1 MASVLPSQQPP
12 FRDVEEDGCFP
23 VRGTPFAAV
32 ADRSPPPPVEYVTYA
47 TLPRKW
53 APGPPIASAPS
64 QQPRAA
70 AQATAVVGN
79 HALAV
84 APPLPA
90 SASQPSSSAT
100 ETAASPRPPQPTS
113 PRAVSVK
120 EKVDSPFQA
129 AQQFLFSSGAS
140 LLHYANPSLYLPGR
154 SGADSVGGGGGTS
167 TSGVVELSEE
177 GQSNLLS
184 SSLAAAALRERYDGV
199 GGAAVSGSSSTIGSS
214 GGGVDWKK
222 MEWVRQQCRYTGEAL
237 LQSSVRAA
245 HKDEAAMRQE
255 SAPFMADAAA
265 VAAPPP
271 PSAIV
276 PPRPSPT
283 ATPVSTEVGE
293 KSVGARLMQSLLYPF
308 TQPTSSPAFTAVA
321 PSTTVDNVVAGTVV
335 PHGDGVMTYLLYCK
349 PKTGGY
355 GYPTGA
361 SGSETAGTGASSS
374 PMVPVAPFLPPDLIP
389 TAYCPPLTDIEAA
402 SAEANLA
409 SSEVVAAPSVPLVPP
424 LLLLSLIVYEGAF
437 VRGRRHGRGR
447 LTAYGRMVLECTWSE
462 DIPCLAVP
470 WPISTAATS
479 EVSPAPTL
487 WNVDAHVW
495 TPAAAKPAPM
505 LAHGSRGVSRTFI
518 PMVGSAKAGEA
529 RRRPSCATS
538 GTWSVRASQAYMGSL
553 MLATVAS
560 KKLFAKMEA
569 SMGSSGAFVMA
580 KSVFDLRGTRYA
592 ALPAPHGWPMS
603 GDANLRDAF
612 CGLGWANH
620 VVFLPDGF
628 GEAHFRAD
636 GGLPLSAAPPASS
649 TLTVSAVGGL
659 FQPPLWVPEASSP
672 EQHMSTSFTPPFPCW
687 QYCGQ
692 WSTGLPHGFGAAA
705 ERITDP
711 TATSLASSASTAG
724 AGPPQYPWRSLF
736 LGQYVHG
743 KQRGPGTYHG
753 TQGSEATEVVVCG
766 TWPLHPRSSSTLVD
780 AAAAAARA
788 TQEQTTANVVLLP
801 VLSGTTVIPAA
812 DCVAA
817 ATASSPPPALS
828 SSFFSLQGVHWSDN
842 SANGGENTG
851 CGGGGGGRSS
861 GGGGGFFP
869 AAKLRQSTA
878 ALSGMWEPLFRIVDE
893 VVARQNP
900 TLLFGDEEPGIGT
913 RGESIDD
920 EAAAPGAS
928 SSRKAVLWRRARRV
942 MDNLVATPECVTAL
956 SIFHACFAFMYGA
969 DAAVVA
975 PAGGSTAA
983 DGSVNTTPS
992 SGPEEAALRMLH
1004 HLENAAPVPSS
1015 AATPMGFPWCP
1026 AHSWCAMA
1034 HLGSP
1039 PVLPRGPRGGLSFA
1053 CCLHSGLS
1061 DGATHCQPPSTA
1073 SRLGIPQFSG
1083 YTKTACSERSA
1094 KGALRR
1100 PPLSAAAA
1108 ALEPFAAAHTFAH
1121 AMHAA
1126 AALVSSLRLRLLS
1139 CFAAYPDLCEA
1150 VMGDRESESEI
1161 LQYCWDVTFGFAG
1174 SVLVKKATAVAV
1186 ADVRL
1191 VWEMLGLKVEKGER
1205 ETLTDYF
1212 VALRR
1217 CRTLTRADMISMEH
1231 AGIFEACG
1239 IGGISPLTES
1249 ARRLGEMLEQHTAT
1263 ASTPSVRGARADRVS
1278 SELRDMA
1285 TLLSQLHA
1293 VLGTAG
1299 KASCCVKGS
1308 ADRLPELEAIQD
1320 AAMMADFTSA
1330 QREALLR
1337 WALFSAAVGHTAA
1350 TPFASRS
1357 MLGRHP
1363 FAFLLIGHFLLA
1375 GRVTPAYPI
1384 LGGDSSEHLSRNSL
1398 RLLLADMGRAT
1409 RELMH
1414 TYPSIRS
1421 RALFLSLPPAS
1432 MQASATSVV
1441 CPLDTLA
1448 LKLEYVLSPCAA
1460 LHLCASSCAHLMS
1473 GAAVAADS
1481 SSLQCGVEGGSVEA
1495 NRDAG
1500 KCYGGAQ
1507 HASIIHL
1514 GVQSL
1519 SREAQQC
1526 CQHELAHC
1534 LTVPLLEARLQRYW
1548 GRLAPGAAQQS
1559 SHSQH
1564 YVQVNGTSVRYCDGA
1579 PPPSPLMKW
1588 LLTCLQ
1594 GVLSGPLQP
1603 QPVAKPSSDTA
1614 VSGIVPMRCRT
1625 SPASSQSP
1633 GQSCSNAL
1641 PTRYTWKK
1649 FISAVFLSP
1658 AEREAWTSAHSP
1670 TTAEAARALSLMD
1683 SCYAVALAFALGELA
1698 GIELDLKARFVFEDD
1713 DDGENSTDA
1722 DRQAASEAGGVAAP
1736 GGAGGAATSSL
1747 QTASLNQWRRER
1759 KNIFLSSSSSSSS
1772 ISLSPSAASPP
1783 PRSNVTTENGVQ
1795 RAASDAHTG
1804 SNSSRSGNSSCH
1816 ECFPGDGAATA
1827 STPSST
1833 PACQRRHASQR
1844 TPQLASAQETPRDRP
1859 PRGNGRVRSH
1869 VVATAGSAA
1878 SPLMSGLVGKE
1889 WELTLVLQQGG
1900 SNGGEQQ
1907 TAAPPC
1913 HAFFSTLTWEVMERV
1928 CSSVLHRL
1936 QATIQPG
1943 DAAENEMKKAKPAKA
1958 RE

>member
-1 MASVLPSQQPP
+1 MASALPSQQAP
-12 FRDVEEDGCFP
+12 FRDVEEEACSP
-23 VRGTPFAAV
+23 VRGTPFAAA
-32 ADRSPPPPVEYVTYA
+32 ADRSPPPLVEYVTYA
-47 TLPRKW
+47 MLPCKW
-53 APGPPIASAPS
+53 APGPPIASALS

-70 AQATAVVGN
+70 AQATAVAGN
-79 HALAV
+79 HALAA

-90 SASQPSSSAT
+90 SASPPSSSAT
-100 ETAASPRPPQPTS
+100 ETAASPRPPQPAST
-113 PRAVSVK
+113 RAASVK

-154 SGADSVGGGGGTS
+154 SGADSDGGGSGTS
-167 TSGVVELSEE
+167 TSGVVELNEE

-199 GGAAVSGSSSTIGSS
+199 GAAAVSGSSSSSIGSS

-237 LQSSVRAA
+237 LQSSVKAA
-245 HKDEAAMRQE
+245 REDEAAMRQE
-255 SAPFMADAAA
+255 SAPFMAGAATE
-265 VAAPPP
+265 AAPPP

-283 ATPVSTEVGE
+283 TTPGSTEVE
-293 KSVGARLMQSLLYPF
+293 ERSVGSRLMQSLLYPF
-308 TQPTSSPAFTAVA
+308 TQPTSSPAFTTVT
-321 PSTTVDNVVAGTVV
+321 PSTAVDDVVAGTVV

-349 PKTGGY
+349 PKTDGY
-355 GYPTGA
+355 GYPTGG
-361 SGSETAGTGASSS
+361 SGSETGGTGASSS

-402 SAEANLA
+402 PAETNLA
-409 SSEVVAAPSVPLVPP
+409 SSDIVAAPSVPLVPP

-447 LTAYGRMVLECTWSE
+447 LTAYGRVVLECTWSE
-462 DIPCLAVP
+462 DMPCLTVP
-470 WPISTAATS
+470 WPMSTAATS
-479 EVSPAPTL
+479 AVSPALTL

-505 LAHGSRGVSRTFI
+505 LTHRSRGVSRTFI
-518 PMVGSAKAGEA
+518 SMASGAKAGEV

-560 KKLFAKMEA
+560 KKLLAKMEA
-569 SMGSSGAFVMA
+569 SMGSSGASLMA
-580 KSVFDLRGTRYA
+580 RSVFDLRGTRYA
-592 ALPAPHGWPMS
+592 ALPAPHGCPMS
-603 GDANLRDAF
+603 GGANLRDAF
-612 CGLGWANH
+612 CGLGWVNH

-636 GGLPLSAAPPASS
+636 SGLPLSAALPASS

-659 FQPPLWVPEASSP
+659 FQPPLWVPEPSSP
-672 EQHMSTSFTPPFPCW
+672 EQHMSTSFTPPSPCW

-692 WSTGLPHGFGAAA
+692 WSAGLPHGFGAAA

-711 TATSLASSASTAG
+711 TATSLASCASTAG

-736 LGQYVHG
+736 LGQYVNG

-753 TQGSEATEVVVCG
+753 TQGSDATEVVVCG
-766 TWPLHPRSSSTLVD
+766 TWPLHPRHSVTPVG
-780 AAAAAARA
+780 AAAAARS

-801 VLSGTTVIPAA
+801 VLSGTTAIPAA
-812 DCVAA
+812 DCGAA

-828 SSFFSLQGVHWSDN
+828 SSFFSLQGVHWSDS

-851 CGGGGGGRSS
+851 CGSGSS
-861 GGGGGFFP
+861 SSGGGGFFP
-869 AAKLRQSTA
+869 AAKLRQSSA
-878 ALSGMWEPLFRIVDE
+878 ALSGMWEPLFRAVDD

-900 TLLFGDEEPGIGT
+900 TLLLGDEEPGIGT
-913 RGESIDD
+913 GGESIDN
-920 EAAAPGAS
+920 ETAASGAS

-956 SIFHACFAFMYGA
+956 SIFRACFAFMYGG

-983 DGSVNTTPS
+983 AGSVSATPS
-992 SGPEEAALRMLH
+992 SGPEEAALRLLH

-1026 AHSWCAMA
+1026 AHSWCAMV

-1039 PVLPRGPRGGLSFA
+1039 PVLPRGPRGGLSLT

-1061 DGATHCQPPSTA
+1061 DGATHRQHPSTA
-1073 SRLGIPQFSG
+1073 SRPGIPQPSG

-1094 KGALRR
+1094 KGASRR

-1150 VMGDRESESEI
+1150 VMGDRESEDEI
-1161 LQYCWDVTFGFAG
+1161 LQSCWDVTFRLAG
-1174 SVLVKKATAVAV
+1174 SVLVKQATAVAV
-1186 ADVRL
+1186 TDVRL
-1191 VWEMLGLKVEKGER
+1191 VWEMLGLKGEKGER

-1217 CRTLTRADMISMEH
+1217 CRTLTRADMIAMEH

-1239 IGGISPLTES
+1239 TGGISPLAES
-1249 ARRLGEMLEQHTAT
+1249 ARRLGEILEQHTVA
-1263 ASTPSVRGARADRVS
+1263 ASITSMRGARANRVS
-1278 SELRDMA
+1278 SELRDMV

-1308 ADRLPELEAIQD
+1308 ADHMPALEAVQD
-1320 AAMMADFTSA
+1320 VAMLADLASA

-1337 WALFSAAVGHTAA
+1337 WALFSAAVGHTAV

-1384 LGGDSSEHLSRNSL
+1384 LGGDSSRHLSRNRL

-1421 RALFLSLPPAS
+1421 RTLFLSLPPATTP
-1432 MQASATSVV
+1432 ASATSVV

-1460 LHLCASSCAHLMS
+1460 LHLCASSCAHLMG
-1473 GAAVAADS
+1473 GAAVAVDS
-1481 SSLQCGVEGGSVEA
+1481 SSLQCGGEGDSVEA

-1507 HASIIHL
+1507 KVSVIHL

-1519 SREAQQC
+1519 SREAQQW

-1559 SHSQH
+1559 THSQDC
-1564 YVQVNGTSVRYCDGA
+1564 VQVNGTSARYCDGA
-1579 PPPSPLMKW
+1579 PPPSPLMRW

-1614 VSGIVPMRCRT
+1614 AAGTVPMRCRT

-1633 GQSCSNAL
+1633 LQSCSNAL
-1641 PTRYTWKK
+1641 PARYTWKK

-1670 TTAEAARALSLMD
+1670 TTAESARALSLMD
-1683 SCYAVALAFALGELA
+1683 SCYVVALAFALGELA

-1722 DRQAASEAGGVAAP
+1722 DRQAASEAGGEAAP
-1736 GGAGGAATSSL
+1736 VSAGGSVTSSM
-1747 QTASLNQWRRER
+1747 QTESLNQWRRER

-1772 ISLSPSAASPP
+1772 ISLSPSAVSLP
-1783 PRSNVTTENGVQ
+1783 PRSSVTPENGVQ

-1804 SNSSRSGNSSCH
+1804 SNSSRSGNGGCH
-1816 ECFPGDGAATA
+1816 ERFPGDGAGTA

-1859 PRGNGRVRSH
+1859 HRGNGRVRSH

-1889 WELTLVLQQGG
+1889 WELTLVLQHGG

-1907 TAAPPC
+1907 MAAQPC
-1913 HAFFSTLTWEVMERV
+1913 HAFFSTLTWEVMEQV
-1928 CSSVLHRL
+1928 CSSVLYRL
-1936 QATIQPG
+1936 QSTIQPG